1 MAHVIHFH
9 SRADETAD
17 KAQGTCESSPT
28 ILRKAKRRTAYVIV
42 AAILL
47 LLALVEIARAG
58 GPQYVAGVTYFDP
71 GLAGQ
76 PITWPNGTISYYTDL
91 GSLSSIL
98 SGTSADA
105 FVADAFSR
113 WTGVS
118 TAAVTTTPGGQL
130 AENVSGANVAMDAD
144 RTMIM
149 PADIQP

>member
-47 LLALVEIARAG
+47 LFVLVEIARAG

-98 SGTSADA
+98 SAYT
-105 FVADAFSR
+105 FSPFNSMA
-113 WTGVS
+113 TGVIQLNAQMLSS
-118 TAAVTTTPGGQL
+118 TQFRIGI
-130 AENVSGANVAMDAD
+130 AD
-144 RTMIM
+144 NR
-149 PADIQP
+149 